1 MGSPTAYRLG
11 FKQNQT
17 EQLRGIKTMIFQH
30 CFFAR
35 ILYLLAEV
43 GNIYTNI
50 NYHYLSDSY
59 YSFKH
64 GCLESL
70 CGGHSDSRLRNENK

>member
-43 GNIYTNI
+43 GNIYTKI
-50 NYHYLSDSY
+50 NYH
-59 YSFKH
+59 
-64 GCLESL
+64 
-70 CGGHSDSRLRNENK
+70 